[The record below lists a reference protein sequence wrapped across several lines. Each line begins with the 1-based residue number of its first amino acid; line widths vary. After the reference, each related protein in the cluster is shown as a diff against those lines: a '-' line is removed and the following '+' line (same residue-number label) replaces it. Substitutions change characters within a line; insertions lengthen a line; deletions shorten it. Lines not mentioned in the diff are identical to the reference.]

1 MNVCVYGAASDKIDK
16 IYVEEVEK
24 LGREIAKRGH
34 NLVFGAGGTGL
45 MGAAARGV
53 HEGGGEIT
61 GVIPTFFLEQDVEI
75 VFPECDKV
83 IYTKDMRDRKE
94 KMEELADAFVMVPGG
109 IGTFE
114 EFFEILTA
122 KQLEQH
128 KKCIAVY
135 DINGYFDELEKMM
148 EHAIETHFVN
158 DKCRDLYKL
167 FKSREELFDYI
178 ENYKG
183 IDWGI
188 EELKK

>member
-1 MNVCVYGAASDKIDK
+1 MNICVYGAASDKIDK
-16 IYVEEVEK
+16 IYVEEVEE

-34 NLVFGAGGTGL
+34 DLVFGAGGSGL

-61 GVIPTFFLEQDVEI
+61 GVIPTFFLEKDVEI

-94 KMEELADAFVMVPGG
+94 KMEELADAFIMVPGG

-135 DINGYFDELEKMM
+135 DVNGYFALLDNMM
-148 EHAIETHFVN
+148 EHAIKTHFVN
-158 DKCRDLYKL
+158 DKCRDLYKT
-167 FKSREELFDYI
+167 FSSREELFDYI

>member
-1 MNVCVYGAASDKIDK
+1 MNICVYGAASDKIDK
-16 IYVEEVEK
+16 KYIEEVEE
-24 LGREIAKRGH
+24 LGRVIAKRGH
-34 NLVFGAGGTGL
+34 NLVFGAGGSGL

-53 HEGGGEIT
+53 HENGGEIT

-75 VFPECDKV
+75 VFPHCDKV
-83 IYTKDMRDRKE
+83 FYTKDMRDRKE
-94 KMEELADAFVMVPGG
+94 KMEELADAFIMVPGG

-148 EHAIETHFVN
+148 EHAINTHFVN

-167 FKSREELFDYI
+167 FTSKDELFDYI